1 MAKGDIDFQAVSGK
15 NVVSTKTYQTETG
28 ATAIL
33 TGEPV
38 KLKSAG
44 SPFVIPLA
52 DNEPVIGTTTQMIG
66 IAASD
71 STETASADGVVDVY
85 VPDSAIVWRAKATT
99 QSNIDTKA
107 KLDALAN
114 DRVLFDFISSTYTVD
129 ENGTDVATS
138 GVQIVGG
145 DPDTGDIFFTIR
157 PAALEG
163 PIA

>member
-1 MAKGDIDFQAVSGK
+1 MAKGDIDFQDVSGK
-15 NVVSTKTYQTETG
+15 NVVSTKRYQTETG

-33 TGEPV
+33 VGEPV
-38 KLKSAG
+38 KLKTAG

-52 DNEPVIGTTTQMIG
+52 TTEPIIGTTTQVIG

-85 VPDSAIVWRAKATT
+85 IPDSSVVWRARATT
-99 QSNIDTKA
+99 PANIDTKV
-107 KLDALAN
+107 KLDALQN
-114 DRVLFDFISSTYTVD
+114 DRVVFTLAAGIFTVD
-129 ENGTDVATS
+129 ENAADGATK
-138 GVQIVGG
+138 GIQITGG
-145 DPDTGDIFFTIR
+145 DPETGDVFFTIR